1 MSLSLA
7 TNITGLSALR
17 KERLIAAETTV
28 GQHLHHTKSLL
39 GCLSPSM

>member
-28 GQHLHHTKSLL
+28 GQHLHTKLL
-39 GCLSPSM
+39 LACLSPSM